1 MQYEFSLFIRLFVWP
16 SSAVP
21 VSHISLLGKL
31 IGHHS
36 SGLMKGQS
44 IVSEDSCC
52 GDFFFSFD
60 WDWNMSQEKICTWLF
75 ACFRRSA
82 YIWFVNKYK
91 YKAKHKKK
99 IRISGF
105 LEFPF
110 IMCFVIDFTA
120 FWNNPTKH
128 CPAFYLCQNGHRVKS
143 WWWCKIMIIKEQL
156 KNLWK
161 GLKLN
166 VTVNFYFCICIF

>member
-1 MQYEFSLFIRLFVWP
+1 MNFLSLSGYLCGPPQQSQFLTFLFWENELATTHLD
-16 SSAVP
+16 SWKGNLLSARTRAVG
-21 VSHISLLGKL
+21 I
-31 IGHHS
+31 
-36 SGLMKGQS
+36 
-44 IVSEDSCC
+44 
-52 GDFFFSFD
+52 FSFLLT
-60 WDWNMSQEKICTWLF
+60 ETEILVR
-75 ACFRRSA
+75 RRSA
-82 YIWFVNKYK
+82 LDFLLAFEGQLTFDLQININIKQNIK
-91 YKAKHKKK
+91 NK

-110 IMCFVIDFTA
+110 IMWFVIDFTA
-120 FWNNPTKH
+120 FWNNPTKN